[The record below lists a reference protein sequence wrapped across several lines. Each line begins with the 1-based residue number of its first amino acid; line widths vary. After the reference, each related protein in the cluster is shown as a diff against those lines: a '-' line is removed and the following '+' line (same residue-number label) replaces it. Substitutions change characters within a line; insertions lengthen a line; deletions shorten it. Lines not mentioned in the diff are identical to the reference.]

1 MNLTTIYSIFAFIA
15 MDKNQGFVTV
25 FVFVEHLFCTYL
37 KKCGRKCLI
46 DIFIIKTN
54 DYIFSGSLKNKN
66 SESFGFSLF
75 VFLIKTRGQQVAHPT
90 PKPSLRAVIYHGIR
104 NLLIMKN
111 GNTKT
116 FQAA

>member
-1 MNLTTIYSIFAFIA
+1 MFLLNIY
-15 MDKNQGFVTV
+15 FVPALI
-25 FVFVEHLFCTYL
+25 E
-37 KKCGRKCLI
+37 CGKKCLI

-75 VFLIKTRGQQVAHPT
+75 VFLIKTRGQQVAQPT
-90 PKPSLRAVIYHGIR
+90 PKPSLRAVIYQGVR
-104 NLLIMKN
+104 NLLTMKN

>member
-1 MNLTTIYSIFAFIA
+1 MNIY
-15 MDKNQGFVTV
+15 FVPALI
-25 FVFVEHLFCTYL
+25 E
-37 KKCGRKCLI
+37 CGKKCLI

-75 VFLIKTRGQQVAHPT
+75 VFLIKTRGQQVALPT
-90 PKPSLRAVIYHGIR
+90 PKPSLRAVIYHGVR
-104 NLLIMKN
+104 NLLTMKN
-111 GNTKT
+111 GDTKT